1 MAYKMKVA
9 RYALA
14 AAGFC
19 AVMGT
24 QTASAQGFLQML
36 FGGSQMQEGRSAY
49 APDGGRQ
56 NDLPGYG
63 RSAYS
68 DGTLDPADPRL
79 RREIKRRSTAR
90 RTSVP
95 TGSTGKQTAVEATAD
110 APRGSM
116 AYFEKDKTL
125 RPGDVV
131 VTDKGFLVFQGG
143 ERDAKSFV
151 AIDQSQKL
159 KGDRKDLLALETASR
174 RTTPNLTI
182 ELTPVARDFIGP
194 RLPEQMDASFTDQAL
209 KTASR

>member
-1 MAYKMKVA
+1 MTKTMKVA

-14 AAGFC
+14 VAGFC
-19 AVMGT
+19 AAMGT
-24 QTASAQGFLQML
+24 QAASAQGFFQML
-36 FGGSQMQEGRSAY
+36 FGGSQLQEGRSAY
-49 APDGGRQ
+49 APDYGRQ

-63 RSAYS
+63 RSGYS
-68 DGTLDPADPRL
+68 NGTLDPSDPRL
-79 RREIKRRSTAR
+79 RREVKRRSTAK
-90 RTSVP
+90 RTGTP

-143 ERDAKSFV
+143 DRDAKSFV

-159 KGDRKDLLALETASR
+159 KGDRKDLLALEHASR
-174 RTTPNLTI
+174 MRTPNLTV

-194 RLPEQMDASFTDQAL
+194 RLPEQMDASFNDEAL